1 MAETQRSAVCRGVVP
16 LAFSGVGQL
25 LSGPD
30 PGWDPEPFNP
40 TAASGLLGR
49 VRVRADGL
57 VQAVTG
63 SEERDPR
70 GLSAGSLLGMRSQ
83 NKAVSLL
90 GKYGIFT
97 LKLK

>member
-49 VRVRADGL
+49 VRVRADGV

-70 GLSAGSLLGMRSQ
+70 DCPPGPS
-83 NKAVSLL
+83 
-90 GKYGIFT
+90 
-97 LKLK
+97 